1 MDTVFA
7 SVYEMMQYASL
18 LQCAPHCAGGLLCL
32 DNESGSNDGIKRI
45 LEQMREEWI
54 VVLTMESST
63 GSAATLNTFCPHTK
77 HQVYRELQGALES
90 TGYKITQD
98 VRDLATAWFPMA
110 CSSSLVEDVFASM
123 ADSVKRG
130 SKRETA
136 SLAGLQ
142 AVAVRS
148 TIQRCNRDDDSEKLT
163 AVHLESAD
171 HEGNEVRGL
180 RSNIWRP
187 ESAPSSFLSERWYK
201 KHLAAIFILNMHVVT
216 LGVIVRQLSCFLPY
230 R

>member
-1 MDTVFA
+1 
-7 SVYEMMQYASL
+7 MMQYASL
-18 LQCAPHCAGGLLCL
+18 LQCAPHCAGGLLCIE
-32 DNESGSNDGIKRI
+32 NETGSDEAVKRI
-45 LEQMREEWI
+45 LQQMREEWM
-54 VVLTMESST
+54 VVLTMESGT
-63 GSAATLNTFCPHTK
+63 PSAATLNTFCPHTK

-98 VRDLATAWFPMA
+98 VRDLVTAWFPMA

-148 TIQRCNRDDDSEKLT
+148 TMQRCKRDDDGEKLT

-187 ESAPSSFLSERWYK
+187 ESAPNSFLSKLWPEK
-201 KHLAAIFILNMHVVT
+201 
-216 LGVIVRQLSCFLPY
+216 QC
-230 R
+230 